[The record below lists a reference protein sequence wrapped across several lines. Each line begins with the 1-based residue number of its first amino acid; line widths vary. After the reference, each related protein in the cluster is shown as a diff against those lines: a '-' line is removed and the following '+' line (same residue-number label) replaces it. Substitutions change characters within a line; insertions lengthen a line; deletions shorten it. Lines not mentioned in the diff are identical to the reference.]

1 MVGTIVASIIIF
13 GLLIFVHELGH
24 YLVARLTGIRVLEFA
39 IGFGKELIGWEK
51 GETRYTLRI
60 FPLGGFCKM
69 LGVDPEDP
77 VTEGSFQEK
86 PVLHRLAVIGAGSFM
101 NFLLAAV
108 LFTLLY
114 FFILGVP
121 QTATTEIGQ
130 VIAGGPAEEAG
141 IQPGDTVLAIN
152 GVETGKWEEVV
163 STINAHPEQEI
174 ELTLQREEAQ
184 VTASVVPRDDQ
195 GRGIIGIAP
204 AVKKYAFFS
213 SIFLGFSYT
222 WHLIQLIFVSLFQMI
237 TGSIPADVAGPVYIT
252 AVVGEVMQEGLSNL
266 MSLAAII
273 SINLGIINLLPIPA
287 LDGSRMVFLAVE
299 GIRGKPVDPKK
310 EGFIH
315 FIGFTLLILLMIF
328 VVFQDIGRLVF

>member
-24 YLVARLTGIRVLEFA
+24 FIVARLTGIRVLEFA

-51 GETRYTLRI
+51 GDTRYTLRI

-69 LGVDPEDP
+69 LGEDAEDA

-101 NFLLAAV
+101 NFILAAL
-108 LFTLLY
+108 LFALLY
-114 FFILGVP
+114 FFFLGVP
-121 QTATTEIGQ
+121 QAGTTEIGK
-130 VIAGGPAEEAG
+130 IIEGGPAEQAG
-141 IQPGDTVLAIN
+141 IQPGDTVVAIN
-152 GVETGKWEEVV
+152 DVETNKWEDVV
-163 STINAHPEQEI
+163 SIINTPPEREI
-174 ELTLQREEAQ
+174 ELTLLREGAY
-184 VTASVVPRDDQ
+184 VTTSVVPRDDN
-195 GRGIIGIAP
+195 GRGLIGIAP
-204 AVKKYAFFS
+204 AMKKHAFFS

-222 WHLIQLIFVSLFQMI
+222 WYLIQLIFVSLFQMI
-237 TGSIPADVAGPVYIT
+237 TGTIPADVAGPVGIV

-266 MSLAAII
+266 ISLAAII
-273 SINLGIINLLPIPA
+273 SVNLGIINLLPIPA
-287 LDGSRMVFLAVE
+287 LDGSRMVFLVLE
-299 GIRGKPVDPKK
+299 GIRGKPVDPQK

-328 VVFQDIGRLVF
+328 VAFQDISRLVF

>member
-24 YLVARLTGIRVLEFA
+24 FIVARLTGIRVLEFA

-69 LGVDPEDP
+69 QGEDPEDA

-101 NFLLAAV
+101 NFLLAAI
-108 LFTLLY
+108 LFSLLY

-121 QTATTEIGQ
+121 QTGTTEIGQ

-141 IQPGDTVLAIN
+141 IQPGDAVLAIN
-152 GVETGKWEEVV
+152 GAETSKWDEVV
-163 STINAHPEQEI
+163 SVINAHPGREI
-174 ELTLQREEAQ
+174 ELTLLREEAQ
-184 VTASVVPRDDQ
+184 VTASVVPRDDH

-204 AVKKYAFFS
+204 AVKKHAFFS
-213 SIFLGFSYT
+213 SLFLGFSYT
-222 WHLIQLIFVSLFQMI
+222 WFLIQLIFVSLFQMI
-237 TGSIPADVAGPVYIT
+237 TGTIPADVAGPVGIA

-273 SINLGIINLLPIPA
+273 SVNLGIINLLPIPA
-287 LDGSRMVFLAVE
+287 LDGSRMVFLVVE

-315 FIGFTLLILLMIF
+315 FVGFTLLILLMIF
-328 VVFQDIGRLVF
+328 VAFQDISRLVF